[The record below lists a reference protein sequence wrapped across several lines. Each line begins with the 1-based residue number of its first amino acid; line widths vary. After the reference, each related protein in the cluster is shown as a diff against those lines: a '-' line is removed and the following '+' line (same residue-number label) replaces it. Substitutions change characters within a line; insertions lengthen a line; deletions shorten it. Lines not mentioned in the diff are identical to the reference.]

1 MVSACYRGADCIVVN
16 PARQSERYRMK
27 PRTENFLTRAVIM
40 MVVRLYQQLGEGNTW
55 VFSSGTK
62 QGGIYRRLRV
72 LWFCRSG
79 HRGLAAGG
87 GTARAAADIGGPH
100 FDGAGKLDAPR
111 VRPAPICAAWSA
123 AISPLACGASP
134 AADGT
139 HLHAD
144 HPERDADRDHGVPA
158 GTIAGRSLA
167 CRRHDAGCHDRLP
180 GLWHYPPRHAP
191 LAHKQRLAEA
201 AQALACAAPPPARSA
216 GLLWREQRA
225 VGPCVWQRG
234 PANRAAAQLMVP
246 TGGRRMRIQKMEH
259 QHQ

>member
-111 VRPAPICAAWSA
+111 VRPAPICAAWSVT
-123 AISPLACGASP
+123 ISPLACGASTQSAWTNLP
-134 AADGT
+134 PV
-139 HLHAD
+139 
-144 HPERDADRDHGVPA
+144 HPEQRPRQCHRD
-158 GTIAGRSLA
+158 S
-167 CRRHDAGCHDRLP
+167 
-180 GLWHYPPRHAP
+180 
-191 LAHKQRLAEA
+191 
-201 AQALACAAPPPARSA
+201 
-216 GLLWREQRA
+216 
-225 VGPCVWQRG
+225 
-234 PANRAAAQLMVP
+234 
-246 TGGRRMRIQKMEH
+246 
-259 QHQ
+259 